1 LKTKPI
7 ILDCTLRDGGYY
19 TNWKYKKNLI
29 DDYLNFLKKLKID
42 LIEIGFRKQKQNKL
56 GDLGFC
62 NNQFLNKFSNYK
74 NIVLMTDLK
83 DLIQLNSNKEIE
95 KLFTFEKTKPQLI
108 RIAML
113 KDQLKS
119 LSNISNLLKDLNMNV
134 CINLMQIS
142 NCKSNDIKNFVSKL
156 SKLKLNKILYFAD
169 TFGSCDSQDIKK
181 IIKVIKDYS
190 DFEIGIH
197 AHNNM
202 GRALSNTL
210 TAYNEGAKY
219 LDSTIMGMGRGAGN
233 AQTEFLFDFFN
244 GKNEY
249 SEKLFTSLIYKH
261 FYNLKKKYMW
271 GPNYLY
277 YLSAKK
283 NIHPTYVQ
291 KINENDVNDNLIFNL
306 IENSKSNNFKN
317 YNDKKR
323 KKLFQNNKF
332 KRVIKKINNNDK
344 ILCLVDN
351 LILKKNKTKIE
362 NFIKKN
368 KPVVCRLNHNSMFE
382 SLTDYHFV
390 TNRARISRD
399 LGTLINFKKDIISTK
414 ALAKEFYDIINI
426 KTINSKMSDNILE
439 FFLEFCKHFKFKNI
453 YFAGLKGFDK
463 DKDFR
468 NSINQTLLEKYKN
481 IKKYSLTKTKY
492 KLKYL

>member
-1 LKTKPI
+1 
-7 ILDCTLRDGGYY
+7 
-19 TNWKYKKNLI
+19 
-29 DDYLNFLKKLKID
+29 
-42 LIEIGFRKQKQNKL
+42 
-56 GDLGFC
+56 
-62 NNQFLNKFSNYK
+62 
-74 NIVLMTDLK
+74 M
-83 DLIQLNSNKEIE
+83 
-95 KLFTFEKTKPQLI
+95 
-108 RIAML
+108 
-113 KDQLKS
+113 
-119 LSNISNLLKDLNMNV
+119 
-134 CINLMQIS
+134 
-142 NCKSNDIKNFVSKL
+142 
-156 SKLKLNKILYFAD
+156 NKILYFAD

-399 LGTLINFKKDIISTK
+399 LGTLINFKKDIVSTK